1 MLLKKLSTVII
12 SLILCLPIYAAGT
25 AESLEDG
32 INQLAIDMS
41 KQMQKKDIKKIAI
54 DDFTDLNGYKS
65 GLGDFIS
72 EELVTS
78 FYTQGAGNFE
88 VVERRELARVLKEQ
102 KLGGSG
108 LLNKTTIAK
117 IGKILGIDAIVTGSI
132 AYLGSSIKVN
142 ARMIGVN
149 NAKVFAAT
157 SQKMLK
163 DETVEALL
171 GQSARVGNNSSTSSG
186 QSVGGIQIQSHD
198 AKFENKFLRVMPKQI
213 SVSQDKHSVIVA
225 LEFQNLTSKDILLL
239 VGNAHNTCNNCS
251 SRAYDT
257 NIAIIG
263 NHGTVI
269 DVNSAKTYTTGLS
282 SVREKGWKDK
292 NSYTTI
298 GSSSKTTVIF
308 RFYNEKLNISDDLF
322 SFSADM
328 IRYTGNKTYQQF
340 SIGIPNIK
348 LSRQPDVDKDE

>member
-1 MLLKKLSTVII
+1 MI
-12 SLILCLPIYAAGT
+12 CLPLFAAGT
-25 AESLEDG
+25 EESLEDG
-32 INQLAIDMS
+32 INQLAVDMS
-41 KQMQKKDIKKIAI
+41 KQMKAKNIKKIAI

-108 LLNKTTIAK
+108 LLNKDTIAK

-171 GQSARVGNNSSTSSG
+171 GQSARVSNNTLAPSG
-186 QSVGGIQIQSHD
+186 QSVGGIQVQNHD
-198 AKFENKFLRVMPKQI
+198 TKFENSFLRVTPKQI
-213 SVSQDKHSVIVA
+213 SVSKDRKSVIVS
-225 LEFQNLTSKDILLL
+225 LDFQNLTNKELFLL
-239 VGNAHNTCNNCS
+239 VGNNTACYSCGRNNEDVNAS
-251 SRAYDT
+251 LMGNNGSVIDSNKEYVYVTGLNHVKPRYWKIKTSYDT
-257 NIAIIG
+257 I
-263 NHGTVI
+263 
-269 DVNSAKTYTTGLS
+269 YP
-282 SVREKGWKDK
+282 
-292 NSYTTI
+292 
-298 GSSSKTTVIF
+298 SSKTTVIF
-308 RFYNEKLNISDDLF
+308 RFDNKKEKILDTVF
-322 SFSADM
+322 SFSANM
-328 IRYTGNKTYQQF
+328 ARYLGNKKFQPF
-340 SIGIPNIK
+340 SVGIPNIK
-348 LSRQPDVDKDE
+348 LSQQLNTDTEDE

>member
-1 MLLKKLSTVII
+1 MLKKLSVMIA
-12 SLILCLPIYAAGT
+12 SLIICLPIYAAGT

-41 KQMQKKDIKKIAI
+41 KQMQKKGIKKIAI

-108 LLNKTTIAK
+108 LLNKSTIAK

-132 AYLGSSIKVN
+132 AYLGSSVKVN

-163 DETVEALL
+163 DEAVEALL
-171 GQSARVGNNSSTSSG
+171 RQGARISNNSSTSSG
-186 QSVGGIQIQSHD
+186 QSFGGVQIQSHD
-198 AKFENKFLRVMPKQI
+198 TKFENKFLRITPKQI
-213 SVSQDKHSVIVA
+213 NVSKSRHSVIIA
-225 LEFQNLTSKDILLL
+225 LDFQNLTNKDLLL
-239 VGNAHNTCNNCS
+239 TVGDKYSNSGAS
-251 SRAYDT
+251 SDDV
-257 NIAIIG
+257 IASVFG
-263 NHGTVI
+263 NRGGVI
-269 DVNSAKTYTTGLS
+269 DVSSGSVYVTGLDS
-282 SVREKGWKDK
+282 TYLDSDRLSLKG
-292 NSYTTI
+292 NYTTI
-298 GSSSKTTVIF
+298 GASSKTTIIF
-308 RFYNEKLNISDDLF
+308 RFSQKEAMSDNLF
-322 SFSADM
+322 SFSANM
-328 IRYTGNKTYQQF
+328 ARYVGKKSYQKF

-348 LSRQPDVDKDE
+348 LSKQLNVDKEDE